1 MTHLLGKHDNE
12 KVIPSRVQIKIN
24 GRRVGV
30 HKYNKRGNK
39 NILLLSLH
47 LIVTKKE

>member
-12 KVIPSRVQIKIN
+12 KVIPSRVKIKIN

-39 NILLLSLH
+39 NIQKFILKCQ
-47 LIVTKKE
+47 VQTT